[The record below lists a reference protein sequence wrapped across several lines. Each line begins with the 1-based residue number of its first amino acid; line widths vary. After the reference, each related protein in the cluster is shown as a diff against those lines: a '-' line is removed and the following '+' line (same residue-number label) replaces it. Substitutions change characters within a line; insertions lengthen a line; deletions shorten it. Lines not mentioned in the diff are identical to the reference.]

1 MEVHVDTSEI
11 VALARQLAGG
21 ADVVEGEVMA
31 AGREAGFLIQRE
43 ATLEA
48 PVVQGVLLNMIGPPE
63 TTGGDGEV
71 ITTVTSHAPYSIW
84 VHDGRGP
91 VEAKNA
97 KALRFVVGGQVL
109 YRKRVGSAKANPYMK
124 RGLAN
129 ATPAIYERFAEALIR
144 AMARVLGG
152 G

>member
-1 MEVHVDTSEI
+1 MDVHVDTSEL
-11 VALARQLAGG
+11 VALARQLAGA

-43 ATLEA
+43 AMIEA
-48 PVVQGVLLNMIGPPE
+48 PVVQGLLRNLIGPPE
-63 TTGGDGEV
+63 TTGGGGEV
-71 ITTVTSHAPYSIW
+71 ITTVTSHAPYSVS

-97 KALRFVVGGQVL
+97 KALRFVIGGQVL
-109 YRKRVGSAKANPYMK
+109 FRKRVGPAKANPYMA

-129 ATPAIYERFAEALIR
+129 ATPAIYERFAEALVR
-144 AMARVLGG
+144 AMARVLGSG
-152 G
+152 